1 MWAEQEKL
9 VKEQDAELDQLGQ
22 GVKRVKALASVMKEE
37 IDEQVVMLEN
47 LEDDVDKT
55 DSNMQSMQKKL
66 KTLVEDTKNSD
77 KALWSIIGCLLVM
90 LGILTFMVLS

>member
-1 MWAEQEKL
+1 MQEQKSL
-9 VKEQDAELDQLGQ
+9 LKEQDAELEQLGL
-22 GVKRVKALASVMKEE
+22 GVKRVKALAGVMKDE

-66 KTLVEDTKNSD
+66 KTLVDDTKNSD
-77 KALWSIIGCLLVM
+77 KALWSIIGCLL
-90 LGILTFMVLS
+90 LLLALLTFMALS

>member
-1 MWAEQEKL
+1 
-9 VKEQDAELDQLGQ
+9 
-22 GVKRVKALASVMKEE
+22 
-37 IDEQVVMLEN
+37 MLEN

>member
-1 MWAEQEKL
+1 MRAEQEKL

-37 IDEQVVMLEN
+37 IDEQVVMLER

-55 DSNMQSMQKKL
+55 DANMQSMQKRL
-66 KTLVEDTKNSD
+66 KGLVDDAKNSD
-77 KALWSIIGCLLVM
+77 KALWSIIGCLLV
-90 LGILTFMVLS
+90 LLAILTFMVLS

>member
-1 MWAEQEKL
+1 MQEQKAL
-9 VKEQDAELDQLGQ
+9 LREQDAELDQLGA
-22 GVKRVKALASVMKEE
+22 GVKRVKALASVMKDE